1 MLANDE
7 SEPRMGGDMAEPGMG
22 VAMALALSSRSGLLA
37 AMVLDESPRTAEEWS
52 TFTRESRRTTEEL
65 LKSLVG
71 GQVVEEVVAAG
82 TAQQFHVPAGR
93 KAEVKE
99 MGAIFEA
106 LLMHQRD
113 KMAPEA
119 MINLVK
125 FRCEKMLAGKVSS

>member
-7 SEPRMGGDMAEPGMG
+7 SEPGMGSDTAEPGMG

-71 GQVVEEVVAAG
+71 GQVVEEVVVAG

-93 KAEVKE
+93 KAEV
-99 MGAIFEA
+99 
-106 LLMHQRD
+106 
-113 KMAPEA
+113 
-119 MINLVK
+119 
-125 FRCEKMLAGKVSS
+125 

>member
-1 MLANDE
+1 MLSNDE
-7 SEPRMGGDMAEPGMG
+7 SEPGMGGDMAEPGMG
-22 VAMALALSSRSGLLA
+22 VSMALALSSRSGLLA

-71 GQVVEEVVAAG
+71 GHVVEEVVAG

-93 KAEVKE
+93 ASEVKE